1 VDNGGH
7 RVVYGRNGDASH
19 NAYRPGYNGDQQH
32 NNRYSG
38 NSNYESILRNK
49 PVDKNEIKSA
59 LEKKLD
65 MFDGIDDKYAEWAKQ
80 TKEQQPEVADDKNL
94 AKNELIDEALQ

>member
-1 VDNGGH
+1 M
-7 RVVYGRNGDASH
+7 
-19 NAYRPGYNGDQQH
+19 
-32 NNRYSG
+32 YSG
-38 NSNYESILRNK
+38 NDYERILRNR

-65 MFDGIDDKYAEWAKQ
+65 MFDDIDGKYAEWAAK

-94 AKNELIDEALQ
+94 AKSEQIDEAL